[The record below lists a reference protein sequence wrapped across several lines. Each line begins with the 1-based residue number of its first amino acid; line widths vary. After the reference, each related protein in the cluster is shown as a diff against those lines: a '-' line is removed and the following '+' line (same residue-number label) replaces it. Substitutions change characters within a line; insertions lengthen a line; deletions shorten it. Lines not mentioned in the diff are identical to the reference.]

1 MAGNYEKFTPVIQL
15 DEITTA
21 EENLLADLA
30 SAGFQEGDLII
41 YSGGHLIRLGI
52 GSSGQF
58 LMVSGGL
65 PAWISQTALGDVV
78 GPSSSTDNYLVRF
91 DGATGKLIQ
100 LASIL
105 VDDNGNLFMGNATK
119 IDFGTSDI
127 TLTHSANLLTLAG
140 GDLTINGAVI
150 LTGQLTISAAL
161 TGVLRADAGVVS
173 VDSDVTDLVSAA
185 SDVLAGKVELATTA
199 ETSAGTDAT
208 RAVTPD
214 GLSQSVFGGKY
225 ATFMLFESNV
235 SASVGDGIGAF
246 TIPADFNGMN
256 LVAAIA
262 SVHTK
267 GITDTTDI
275 QIRRRRAGVN
285 ADMLGTKIT
294 IGDEFF
300 AADGVI
306 DGAND
311 DVITGDQIYCD
322 VDAVHS
328 GTAPLGLTVCLT
340 FRLP

>member
-1 MAGNYEKFTPVIQL
+1 MAGNYDKFTPVIQL

-30 SAGFQEGDLII
+30 IAGFQEGDLII

-52 GSSGQF
+52 GSTDQF

-65 PAWISQTALGDVV
+65 PAWVTQTAIGDVV
-78 GPSSSTDNYLVRF
+78 GPANSV
-91 DGATGKLIQ
+91 DGKIAVFTGLTGKIIRV
-100 LASIL
+100 ADVVIDGS
-105 VDDNGNLFMGNATK
+105 GNIFMQANTR
-119 IDFGTSDI
+119 IDFDAGDI

-140 GDLTINGAVI
+140 GDLTVSGAVT
-150 LTGQLTISAAL
+150 LTGTLTIAVAL
-161 TGVLRADAGVVS
+161 TGVLRADAGIVS
-173 VDSDVTDLVSAA
+173 VDTDVTDLVSAA
-185 SDVLAGKVELATTA
+185 SDILAGKVELATIA

-246 TIPADFNGMN
+246 TIPADFNGMD
-256 LVAAIA
+256 LVDVVA

-275 QIRRRRAGVN
+275 MVRRRRAGVN
-285 ADMLGTKIT
+285 ADMLSVKVT

-300 AADGVI
+300 ATDETI
-306 DGAND
+306 DGANN

-328 GTAPLGLTVCLT
+328 GTAPLGLTVILT